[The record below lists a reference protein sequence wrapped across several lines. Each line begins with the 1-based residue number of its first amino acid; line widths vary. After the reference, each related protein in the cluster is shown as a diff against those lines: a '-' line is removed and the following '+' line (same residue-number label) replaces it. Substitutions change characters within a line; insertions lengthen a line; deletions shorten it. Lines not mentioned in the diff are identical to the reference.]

1 MAFCIR
7 TLSPFKGMV
16 EVCIQVG
23 WNIGVQ
29 PRKRFKRMMELIRI
43 IAWVSSTFTFPQTD
57 WADQLLHA
65 LMHIFFAP
73 YMCLFWMLASSI

>member
-1 MAFCIR
+1 
-7 TLSPFKGMV
+7 MV

-65 LMHIFFAP
+65 LMHIFFCSLYVFVLDVGIIHLVARHD
-73 YMCLFWMLASSI
+73 S